1 MLRSCRHRPRQ
12 RAIQYSV
19 MLRSAHIAYHEALRL
34 LDCPLARAMTPYRGI
49 IAAMALAWLAL
60 TLPASAQPFPSR
72 TITIVVGYAPGGTG
86 DFIARVIGNK
96 LAEKF
101 GRTVVVENRAGAS
114 GLIAAQGVANAAPD
128 GYTILAGQ
136 TPEIAINP
144 TFLNSSL
151 DPARDLKPIAL
162 GGVVPLAL
170 VVPKDAP
177 YDTITGLLD
186 AAHSAKG
193 LLFASAGTGTP
204 GHFAGEVLKRESKG
218 NMVHV
223 PYKGAAPA
231 LADLLGSHVDF
242 YFPGTPAAL
251 PYVKA
256 GQMKMLAVSTAQRTM
271 SAPDVPTVTEAAGI
285 KAFDFS
291 LWGGFFAPH
300 GTPDA
305 VVATLNGA
313 INEALA
319 LPDIRQKMAD
329 AGAEIIPMSVA
340 QFTAFMQ
347 AESDKYARIIRET
360 GIKPE

>member
-1 MLRSCRHRPRQ
+1 MLRSLH
-12 RAIQYSV
+12 
-19 MLRSAHIAYHEALRL
+19 H
-34 LDCPLARAMTPYRGI
+34 GI
-49 IAAMALAWLAL
+49 VAAVALASLL
-60 TLPASAQPFPSR
+60 LPPPAAAQPFPAR

-96 LAEKF
+96 LSEKF

-144 TFLNSSL
+144 TFLNNGL

-177 YDTITGLLD
+177 YDTVKGLLD
-186 AAHSAKG
+186 ASRSAKG

-218 NMVHV
+218 NMTHV

-251 PYVKA
+251 PYVKS
-256 GQMKMLAVSTAQRTM
+256 GQMKMLAVSTMRRTM
-271 SAPDVPTVTEAAGI
+271 TAPDVPTVSEATGI
-285 KAFDFS
+285 RDFDFS

-319 LPDIRQKMAD
+319 LPDIKQKMAE
-329 AGAEIIPMSVA
+329 AGADIIPMSVDA
-340 QFTAFMQ
+340 FTAFMQ
-347 AESDKYARIIRET
+347 AETDKYRRIIQAT

>member
-1 MLRSCRHRPRQ
+1 MVRGATMQSIRHSLFAIRAAVASVAIALSC
-12 RAIQYSV
+12 
-19 MLRSAHIAYHEALRL
+19 
-34 LDCPLARAMTPYRGI
+34 LAAN
-49 IAAMALAWLAL
+49 AD
-60 TLPASAQPFPSR
+60 SFPSR

-86 DFIARVIGNK
+86 DFIARLIGNK
-96 LAEKF
+96 LGEKF

-144 TFLNSSL
+144 TFLNNGL

-177 YDTITGLLD
+177 YDTVRGLLD
-186 AAHSAKG
+186 AARAPKG

-204 GHFAGEVLKRESKG
+204 GHFAGEVLRRASKG
-218 NMVHV
+218 NMTHV

-256 GQMKMLAVSTAQRTM
+256 GQMKMLAVSTMRRTAT
-271 SAPDVPTVTEAAGI
+271 APDVPTVIEATGI
-285 KAFDFS
+285 KDFDFS

-313 INEALA
+313 INDALA
-319 LPDIRQKMAD
+319 LPDIRQRMAD
-329 AGAEIIPMSVA
+329 AGADIIPMSVD

-347 AESDKYARIIRET
+347 AESDKYRRIIQAT

>member
-1 MLRSCRHRPRQ
+1 MSRMTLHR
-12 RAIQYSV
+12 RA
-19 MLRSAHIAYHEALRL
+19 A
-34 LDCPLARAMTPYRGI
+34 
-49 IAAMALAWLAL
+49 ALAVFGLLLAL
-60 TLPASAQPFPSR
+60 PAAAQTYPSR

-96 LAEKF
+96 LSEKF

-114 GLIAAQGVANAAPD
+114 GLIAAQGVANATPD
-128 GYTILAGQ
+128 GYTLLAGQ

-144 TFLNSSL
+144 TFLHNGF
-151 DPARDLKPIAL
+151 DPARDLVPIAL

-177 YDTITGLLD
+177 YATIAGLFE
-186 AAHSAKG
+186 ASHSAKG

-218 NMVHV
+218 NMTHV

-251 PYVKA
+251 PFVKS
-256 GQMKMLAVSTAQRTM
+256 GQMKILAVSTLRRTA
-271 SAPDVPTVTEAAGI
+271 SAPDVPTVTEATGI
-285 KAFDFS
+285 KDFDFS

-300 GTPDA
+300 GTPKD
-305 VVATLNGA
+305 VVATLNTA

-319 LPDIRQKMAD
+319 LPDIKTKMAE
-329 AGAEIIPMSVA
+329 AGADIIPMSVD
-340 QFTAFMQ
+340 QFNAFMT
-347 AESDKYARIIRET
+347 AESNKYTRIIRET

>member
-1 MLRSCRHRPRQ
+1 MRHRNF
-12 RAIQYSV
+12 
-19 MLRSAHIAYHEALRL
+19 
-34 LDCPLARAMTPYRGI
+34 
-49 IAAMALAWLAL
+49 IAAAAILAGL
-60 TLPASAQPFPSR
+60 TLPAAAQSYPGR
-72 TITIVVGYAPGGTG
+72 NITLVVGYAPGGTG
-86 DFIARVIGNK
+86 DFVARLVGNK

-114 GLIAAQGVANAAPD
+114 GGIAAQGVANAAPD
-128 GYTILAGQ
+128 GYTLLAGQ

-144 TFLNSSL
+144 HWLKGNF
-151 DPARDLKPIAL
+151 DPERDLEPIAL

-177 YDTITGLLD
+177 YGTVKDLLD
-186 AAHSAKG
+186 ASHSAKG

-204 GHFAGEVLKRESKG
+204 GHFAGEVLKRESHG
-218 NMVHV
+218 NMTHV

-256 GQMKMLAVSTAQRTM
+256 GQMKMLAVSTAQRTAT
-271 SAPDVPTVTEAAGI
+271 APDVPTVIEATSI
-285 KAFDFS
+285 KDFDFS
-291 LWGGFFAPH
+291 LWGGFFAPRR
-300 GTPDA
+300 TPDD
-305 VVATLNGA
+305 VVATLNAA

-319 LPDIRQKMAD
+319 LPDIRTKMAD
-329 AGAEIIPMSVA
+329 AGADIVPMSVA

-347 AESDKYARIIRET
+347 AESEKYARIIRET

>member
-1 MLRSCRHRPRQ
+1 MLRSLHRGIVT
-12 RAIQYSV
+12 AV
-19 MLRSAHIAYHEALRL
+19 ALAGL
-34 LDCPLARAMTPYRGI
+34 ALPLA
-49 IAAMALAWLAL
+49 AAAQDF
-60 TLPASAQPFPSR
+60 PAR

-86 DFIARVIGNK
+86 DFIARLIGNK
-96 LAEKF
+96 LSEKF

-144 TFLNSSL
+144 TFLNNGL

-170 VVPKDAP
+170 VVPKAAP
-177 YDTITGLLD
+177 YDTVKGLLD
-186 AAHSAKG
+186 ASHSAKG

-204 GHFAGEVLKRESKG
+204 GHFAGEVLRRESKG
-218 NMVHV
+218 NMTHV

-251 PYVKA
+251 PYVKS
-256 GQMKMLAVSTAQRTM
+256 GQMKMLAVSTARRTA
-271 SAPDVPTVTEAAGI
+271 SAPDVPTVTEATGI
-285 KAFDFS
+285 KDFDFS

-313 INEALA
+313 INAALA
-319 LPDIRQKMAD
+319 LPDIKQKMAE
-329 AGAEIIPMSVA
+329 AGADIIPMSVE

-347 AESDKYARIIRET
+347 AETDKYRRIIQAT